1 MSFPVLPRERVH
13 EFVSEVLIQE
23 DLNQSL
29 VDDFLDRH
37 AQRVP
42 TLDTTPAAAVG
53 DRLHAAAVESGLTD
67 DDLEPVESQFSGAVF
82 DAMMQLPLEAL
93 GSVDFWTYVSAKHFW
108 GFVVLRQR
116 HSVIRARRKILENL
130 LTPPDAE
137 AEVINSSLPLE
148 RYVLGKD
155 HYQIPLRLFLRA
167 QAVGGDQEFLDEN
180 LVTAGPTDFWRSH
193 VLGVRTGAYPNWA
206 RPLVAAQ
213 ARQEL
218 VTKAQR
224 EPAKAINR
232 IRANVSPV
240 LHDEAEASVLVDS
253 HWRSFNVNEERG
265 GRAI

>member
-1 MSFPVLPRERVH
+1 VSFPVLPRERVH

-42 TLDTTPAAAVG
+42 TLDTTPAASVG
-53 DRLHAAAVESGLTD
+53 ARLHAAAVESGLTD

-116 HSVIRARRKILENL
+116 NSVIRARRKILDRIL
-130 LTPPDAE
+130 APTTPDP
-137 AEVINSSLPLE
+137 EVTEGPLPLE

-167 QAVGGDQEFLDEN
+167 QAVGGDQRFLDEN
-180 LVTAGPTDFWRSH
+180 LVTAAPTDFWRSH

-213 ARQEL
+213 ADQGL
-218 VTKAQR
+218 VMKAQR

-232 IRANVSPV
+232 LRANLSPV
-240 LHDEAEASVLVDS
+240 LHTEAEAGALVTPL
-253 HWRSFNVNEERG
+253 WTG
-265 GRAI
+265 